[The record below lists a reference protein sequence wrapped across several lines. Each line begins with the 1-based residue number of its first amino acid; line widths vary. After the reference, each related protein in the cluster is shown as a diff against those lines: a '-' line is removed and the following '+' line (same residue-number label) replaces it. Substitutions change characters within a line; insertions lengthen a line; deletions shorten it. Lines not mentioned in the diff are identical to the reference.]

1 MFCFVVLHYPC
12 GGLPAA
18 ASNTEK
24 SYTMGKRDI
33 RTKQYM
39 QRPEVFADFFNGLIV
54 NGEDKIDW
62 TTLKE
67 LDSTMLANLPDASGQ
82 DATMVQKFRDILKN
96 AVIMRND
103 TALFAVLGI
112 ENQSDVHYAMPVRN
126 MLYDA
131 LAYNSQVTQR
141 AKRGKRGSGAFLS
154 GIGKG
159 ETITPVITVTLYWGS
174 EPWDGPVT
182 LKEMLAEIPSGMLP
196 LINDYDIN
204 LFSIID
210 RDEFPEYKTE
220 LGLLFSLLNSRNS
233 DEKLQDLVQSNEAF
247 QHISRETAEL
257 MRDYASLR
265 LPRKSKE
272 GDYNMCKAVQEIERK
287 SKEEGRLE
295 GRLEGIE
302 ENKVESI
309 RMVMQNFKVTAEQAM
324 EGLGIPKNEYKKY
337 LTML

>member
-1 MFCFVVLHYPC
+1 M
-12 GGLPAA
+12 
-18 ASNTEK
+18 
-24 SYTMGKRDI
+24 
-33 RTKQYM
+33 
-39 QRPEVFADFFNGLIV
+39 
-54 NGEDKIDW
+54 
-62 TTLKE
+62 
-67 LDSTMLANLPDASGQ
+67 
-82 DATMVQKFRDILKN
+82 
-96 AVIMRND
+96 
-103 TALFAVLGI
+103 
-112 ENQSDVHYAMPVRN
+112 
-126 MLYDA
+126 
-131 LAYNSQVTQR
+131 
-141 AKRGKRGSGAFLS
+141 
-154 GIGKG
+154 
-159 ETITPVITVTLYWGS
+159 
-174 EPWDGPVT
+174 T

-233 DEKLQDLVQSNEAF
+233 DEKLQHLVQTNESF

-295 GRLEGIE
+295 GKLEGIE
-302 ENKVESI
+302 ENKVETIHILMKNLKYS
-309 RMVMQNFKVTAEQAM
+309 AEKAM
-324 EGLGIPKNEYKKY
+324 ETLDIPKSEYKKY

>member
-1 MFCFVVLHYPC
+1 M
-12 GGLPAA
+12 
-18 ASNTEK
+18 
-24 SYTMGKRDI
+24 
-33 RTKQYM
+33 
-39 QRPEVFADFFNGLIV
+39 
-54 NGEDKIDW
+54 
-62 TTLKE
+62 
-67 LDSTMLANLPDASGQ
+67 
-82 DATMVQKFRDILKN
+82 
-96 AVIMRND
+96 
-103 TALFAVLGI
+103 
-112 ENQSDVHYAMPVRN
+112 
-126 MLYDA
+126 
-131 LAYNSQVTQR
+131 
-141 AKRGKRGSGAFLS
+141 
-154 GIGKG
+154 
-159 ETITPVITVTLYWGS
+159 
-174 EPWDGPVT
+174 T

-233 DEKLQDLVQSNEAF
+233 DEKLQDLVQTNEAF

-295 GRLEGIE
+295 GRLEGKLEGIE
-302 ENKVESI
+302 ENKVETIHILMKNLKYS
-309 RMVMQNFKVTAEQAM
+309 AEKAM
-324 EGLGIPKNEYKKY
+324 ETLDIPKSEYKKY

>member
-1 MFCFVVLHYPC
+1 
-12 GGLPAA
+12 
-18 ASNTEK
+18 
-24 SYTMGKRDI
+24 MGKKDI
-33 RTKQYM
+33 ATKQYM
-39 QRPEVFADFFNGLIV
+39 RDPQHFADFFNGYFY
-54 NGEDKIDW
+54 NGQEVIDW
-62 TTLKE
+62 TTLE
-67 LDSTMLANLPDASGQ
+67 EIDASMISIVPTVSGRRGKS
-82 DATMVQKFRDILKN
+82 VQKYRDIIKRSI
-96 AVIMRND
+96 IMHNSQSYY
-103 TALFAVLGI
+103 AILGI
-112 ENQSDVHYAMPVRN
+112 ENQSDIHYAMPVRN

-131 LAYNSQVTQR
+131 LAYTQQVEEIS
-141 AKRGKRGSGAFLS
+141 AVNKAEGNLAGSEYLS
-154 GIGKG
+154 GFSRTDKLN
-159 ETITPVITVTLYWGS
+159 PVYTATLYWGS
-174 EPWDGPVT
+174 APWDGPVA
-182 LKEMLAEIPSGMLP
+182 LSDMLRDVSPTDQQFL
-196 LINDYDIN
+196 NDYNIN

-265 LPRKSKE
+265 LPRRSKE

-287 SKEEGRLE
+287 SKEE

-324 EGLGIPKNEYKKY
+324 EGLGIPKSEYKKY